1 MQINSLDLKLEIQ
14 NVIVVVLFYNA
25 MAGFRF
31 FPSFL
36 FFNSPD
42 TEHFYREIKLRK
54 E

>member
-1 MQINSLDLKLEIQ
+1 MQINSLDLKVEIQ

-31 FPSFL
+31 FSFIP
-36 FFNSPD
+36 FFYSPD